1 MRTAR
6 LRVGDIVKVKTDIG
20 QAPMYLERTHVSE
33 TEMGGMDGF
42 NGWLQ
47 RKKMAMVVAC
57 MPFDAKEDQILLLVS
72 NSNRLVW
79 SWDAYFE
86 PV

>member
-1 MRTAR
+1 MRTDR
-6 LRVGDIVKVKTDIG
+6 LHAGDIVKVKTDIG
-20 QAPMYLERTHVSE
+20 QAPMYLERAHVSE

-47 RKKMAMVVAC
+47 RNKMAMVVAC
-57 MPFDAKEDQILLLVS
+57 LPFDAKEHQILLLVS
-72 NSNRLVW
+72 KGSRLVW

-86 PV
+86 RV